1 MPGDTFSADLSKAA
15 RLADANS
22 RGGIAVRVRLDPH
35 GFIVRG
41 VAPSAARPVNR
52 EYRQFVSYRETELS
66 DGFALYEAIKKVVVG
81 LGREF
86 VDLDPSATLIQKS
99 SD

>member
-1 MPGDTFSADLSKAA
+1 MPGDTFSADMSKAA

-22 RGGIAVRVRLDPH
+22 HSGLVVRVRLDPH
-35 GFIVRG
+35 GFLVRG
-41 VAPSAARPVNR
+41 AAPSAVRPVNR
-52 EYRQFVSYRETELS
+52 EYSQLVSYREAELS

-86 VDLDPSATLIQKS
+86 VDLDPPAALIQKS
-99 SD
+99 ST